1 MNRIGSQTG
10 EPVGEQNETSTCA
23 ASEPTDTEQ
32 TVEEP
37 TEGRSRADSFA
48 STITANSECPEQTDI
63 IQENLL
69 FDLDNAQLL
78 EGDMYVYAEDRPLAE
93 SMVINCEGTF
103 TVYLNA
109 ENKIDKYVFLYSAM
123 ETSQGRR

>member
-1 MNRIGSQTG
+1 MSRIGSQFP
-10 EPVGEQNETSTCA
+10 ELEGEQNETSTLE
-23 ASEPTDTEQ
+23 ASGTDQAEPSES
-32 TVEEP
+32 
-37 TEGRSRADSFA
+37 RSRADSFA
-48 STITANSECPEQTDI
+48 STITANSEYPEPAEV

-69 FDLDNAQLL
+69 FDLENAQLL
-78 EGDMYVYAEDRPLAE
+78 EGDMYVYAKNRPLAE

-109 ENKIDKYVFLYSAM
+109 ENKIEKYVFLYSAM